1 MKTYAM
7 ALDLIDDPEVIEEYK
22 EHHRHVWPEVKQGLE
37 KIGITEMKIFL
48 TGCRLFMF
56 LRTED
61 EFDLEKDFQ
70 SYTDTSPRAR
80 MWDDLMRNFQ
90 QKIPSAK
97 IGDWWVP
104 MEEVFNL
111 EW

>member
-97 IGDWWVP
+97 TGDWWVP

>member
-37 KIGITEMKIFL
+37 KIGISEMKIFL

-61 EFDLEKDFQ
+61 EFDLKKDFQ

-80 MWDDLMRNFQ
+80 MWDDLMRNLQ

>member
-22 EHHRHVWPEVKQGLE
+22 KHHRHVWPEVKQGLE
-37 KIGITEMKIFL
+37 KMGISEMKIFL
-48 TGCRLFMF
+48 TGCRLFMV

-70 SYTDTSPRAR
+70 SY
-80 MWDDLMRNFQ
+80 FY
-90 QKIPSAK
+90 
-97 IGDWWVP
+97 
-104 MEEVFNL
+104 
-111 EW
+111 

>member
-22 EHHRHVWPEVKQGLE
+22 EHHRHVWLEVKQGLE
-37 KIGITEMKIFL
+37 EIGILEMKIFL
-48 TGCRLFMF
+48 VGCRLFMF

-70 SYTDTSPRAR
+70 RYTDTSPRAR
-80 MWDDLMRNFQ
+80 MWDELMRNFQ
-90 QKIPSAK
+90 QKIPSAR
-97 IGDWWVP
+97 IGDWWAP

-111 EW
+111 E

>member
-7 ALDLIDDPEVIEEYK
+7 ALDLIDAPEAIEEYK

-37 KIGITEMKIFL
+37 KIGISEMKIFL

-90 QKIPSAK
+90 KKVPSAR
-97 IGDWWVP
+97 IGDWWAP

>member
-22 EHHRHVWPEVKQGLE
+22 EHHRHVWPEVKQGLK
-37 KIGITEMKIFL
+37 KIGISEMKIFL

-97 IGDWWVP
+97 IEDWWVP

>member
-7 ALDLIDDPEVIEEYK
+7 ALDLIDTPEAIEEYK

-37 KIGITEMKIFL
+37 EIGISEMKIFL

-56 LRTED
+56 LRAED

-70 SYTDTSPRAR
+70 RYTDTSPRAR

-90 QKIPSAK
+90 QKAPSAK
-97 IGDWWVP
+97 IGDWWTP

>member
-37 KIGITEMKIFL
+37 KIGISEMKIFL

-56 LRTED
+56 LRAED

-70 SYTDTSPRAR
+70 RYTDTSPRAR

-97 IGDWWVP
+97 TGDWWVP